1 MTMVHYQI
9 AISDHHA
16 EELTLDSLAK
26 QAGLHPFLVEQFVA
40 LGIVEPS
47 GRRGTTQVF
56 DVSSVVRLRTIVRLR
71 KSLGVNCAGAA
82 IILDLVDKVRALQSE
97 NQVLRSRLG

>member
-1 MTMVHYQI
+1 MVHYQI
-9 AISDHHA
+9 ALSDNDA

-47 GRRGTTQVF
+47 GRHGTTQLF
-56 DVSSVVRLRTIVRLR
+56 DASAVVRLRTIIRLR
-71 KSLGVNCAGAA
+71 RSLGVNCAGAA
-82 IILDLVDKVRALQSE
+82 VILDLVDKVRALQSE
-97 NQVLRSRLG
+97 NQVLRGRLG